1 MYFAR
6 LSVDDESLMTL
17 ETYIGKTYVHLL
29 TRKQLIRLLEA
40 TECKAFK
47 KAVVCYAMFPSPC
60 VY

>member
-6 LSVDDESLMTL
+6 LSVDEQTLMSL
-17 ETYIGKTYVHLL
+17 ETYIGSTYVHLL

-40 TECKAFK
+40 TECKTFK
-47 KAVVCYAMFPSPC
+47 KAVVRYAMFPSPC